1 VSRFQDDDVLRL
13 VRAAAQADPARVLD
27 ALIEVA
33 RAERG
38 FLVAREGRDFVVL
51 TARHMDHEEVRRARD
66 KVSRT
71 VLERALSEGRPVL
84 ASDADIAASASLQE
98 QKVRS
103 VCALPLR
110 SCGGVAYL
118 DHRFEAGLF
127 RDLEYLARFA
137 DQLDQAL
144 RDARELEELRSR
156 DRARFDDLVGASAPM
171 QDLYRVL
178 DRVAASP
185 YPVLVCGESGTGKE
199 LVARAIHRRSPRVKG
214 PFVAANCAALPEPLV
229 DAELFGHQKGAFTG
243 ADRDRPGLFEQ
254 AHGGTLFLDEVACL
268 SREAQ
273 ESFLRVLETGEVRR
287 VGATKT
293 EKVEVRV
300 VAATNEDLERA
311 EGFRKDLFY
320 RLNVL
325 KLDVPALRERKDDLP
340 LLAEHFLA
348 ATARETGRPPRRLS
362 KAALG
367 ALLEHR
373 WPGNVREL
381 QNALRRAAALSDA
394 EVLEAADFGF
404 LRERAPGPPG
414 AEAIVSLDDYVKDVL
429 LRWGPRMEIQEIA
442 DRLGISRKTL
452 WEKKKKLGL

>member
-13 VRAAAQADPARVLD
+13 VRAAAQPDPARVLD

-38 FLVAREGRDFVVL
+38 FLVVREGADFAVVS
-51 TARHMDHEEVRRARD
+51 ARHMDHEEVRRARE

-71 VLERALSEGRPVL
+71 VLERALVEGKPML
-84 ASDADIAASASLQE
+84 ASDAEIAGSASLQE

-110 SCGGVAYL
+110 SCRGVAYL
-118 DHRFEAGLF
+118 DHRFESGLF

-137 DQLDQAL
+137 DQLDTAL
-144 RDARELEELRSR
+144 RSARELEDLRSR
-156 DRARFDDLVGASAPM
+156 ERTRYGDLVGTSKPM
-171 QDLYRVL
+171 RDLYGAL

-185 YPVLVCGESGTGKE
+185 YPVLVYGESGTGKE
-199 LVARAIHRRSPRVKG
+199 LVARAIHRQGPRSKG
-214 PFVAANCAALPEPLV
+214 PFVPANCAVLPEQLV
-229 DAELFGHQKGAFTG
+229 DSELFGHQKGAFTG

-268 SREAQ
+268 SREGQ

-287 VGATKT
+287 LGAART
-293 EKVEVRV
+293 ELVDVRV
-300 VAATNEDLERA
+300 VAATNDDLERVD
-311 EGFRKDLFY
+311 GFRKDLFY

-325 KLDVPALRERKDDLP
+325 KLDLPPLRERKDDVP
-340 LLAEHFLA
+340 LLADHFLA
-348 ATARETGRPPRRLS
+348 KIAGETGQPPKRLTRE
-362 KAALG
+362 ALG
-367 ALLEHR
+367 SLLEHR

-381 QNALRRAAALSDA
+381 ENALRRAAALTDA
-394 EVLEAADFGF
+394 EALDTADLAF
-404 LRERAPGPPG
+404 LRERAPGPAG
-414 AEAIVSLDDYVKDVL
+414 AEGVVSLDDYVRDVL
-429 LRWGPRMEIQEIA
+429 TRWGTKMEIQELA